1 MIWTVRE
8 HLLTTQGWF
17 LSAVYTH
24 IPMLKWRN
32 LFILDAKKKKK
43 KKLKKKNLKKKKK
56 KFKNYKKKKKK
67 KKKIQE

>member
-43 KKLKKKNLKKKKK
+43 KK
-56 KFKNYKKKKKK
+56 
-67 KKKIQE
+67 IQE